1 MNTTDRRFCIR
12 FIDEVLEK
20 IFDEIKTYDLKTKE
34 LVYNEF
40 EKAIFE
46 NCFKEYIYC
55 LNLSRVTGELTGQ
68 TPEERFIYFDKTDFG
83 INKIKTVFPTL
94 LEELKNEF
102 MGKVQYVVD
111 IVSEYEKNKGLIG
124 NRFFNG
130 ERPEI
135 INIKCGG
142 DWHNDKCVLIIEAE
156 NNQKIVF
163 KPTNKKNI
171 EFLQEIIKMFFDE
184 QKYIE
189 LYDSLNINEGYWCRF
204 IEHIENKANVKE
216 FYRNYGKILFL
227 AYILGM
233 NDLHYENMI
242 AHGRFPVISD
252 VETIFSTYISADTK
266 RYYYDAHRKAV
277 SLLSNGTISTGLLP
291 VFSMVEYFGGDV
303 SCLSNTGMK
312 VKVQKIKNLGRDDMC
327 IYDEY
332 EIIKTYL
339 HLPYNEVEPLN
350 SVDDILKGFE
360 EATEIWKTKK
370 DEAKYVI
377 LKKGKSVESRI
388 ILAMSKAYSKIC
400 RMRSEVAYREDFKK
414 YEKLIEKLKSFGDYD
429 AIRFSCERI
438 ALINGNIPCYYW
450 NESANPV
457 YTYLKKNRIN
467 ISISSHLKIEDI
479 WKIILNQVSSENIIR
494 QKQYIEDTI
503 QTTKAMVARPE
514 EKSIMLSNRNRTEC
528 SPEKIK
534 SEYKKVV
541 DNIIHQVVEG
551 KDGTVEWIG
560 LTVAEQDQLAY
571 QVVDSGIYKGNSGLG
586 ILLIQYYI
594 LFKDEKVANI
604 LGELVHTYSVKE
616 RKGLYDTMETSFY
629 NGLTGIYYF
638 LQKYIAVYEN
648 KEAVLLKEKIEIH
661 ILENIKLTT
670 LYDNVGGL
678 LSTIIYFYALY
689 KASKDKF
696 AQKVLEKIGDYY
708 LKEYKID
715 YVISNFDYASF
726 AHGYEA
732 HLTAALCLYTY
743 FKDNRLLTIIKALY
757 EKQNKL
763 NMGEFCWKDTRKKN
777 KLQIVHFWC
786 HGSCGIMFSRLIWK
800 TLDLVNSPEVKKICA
815 DIDLDK
821 SLESYANNII
831 SGKFDGVN
839 YSLCHGNIAFID
851 FLISY
856 HKFYKIPYN
865 DKTRAYI
872 LKMVNNAIA
881 NNLNCLTP
889 GAINS
894 ISFMVGEA
902 GIAYT
907 FQRMFSKV
915 DTSIL
920 ALSIV

>member
-1 MNTTDRRFCIR
+1 MNITDRRFCIR

-20 IFDEIKTYDLKTKE
+20 IFDEIKAYDLKTKE
-34 LVYNEF
+34 LVYKEF

-55 LNLSRVTGELTGQ
+55 LNLSRVTGELIGQ
-68 TPEERFIYFDKTDFG
+68 TPEERFRYFDKTNFG
-83 INKIKTVFPTL
+83 IKKIKTVFPTL
-94 LEELKNEF
+94 FEELKKEF
-102 MGKVQYVVD
+102 LGKVQYVVD
-111 IVSEYEKNKGLIG
+111 IVNEYENNRGLIG
-124 NRFFNG
+124 NKFFNG
-130 ERPEI
+130 EEPEI
-135 INIKCGG
+135 INIKCSG
-142 DWHNDKCVLIIEAE
+142 DWHNDKCVLVIEAE
-156 NNQKIVF
+156 NDHKIVF
-163 KPTNKKNI
+163 KPTNGENI
-171 EFLQEIIKMFFDE
+171 EFLQEIIKIFFDD
-184 QKYIE
+184 QKYIA
-189 LYDSLNINEGYWCRF
+189 LYDSLNTNDGYWCRF
-204 IEHIENKANVKE
+204 IDHIEDKKNAKE
-216 FYRNYGKILFL
+216 FYRNYGKVLFL
-227 AYILGM
+227 AYMLGM

-242 AHGRFPVISD
+242 AHGKFPVISD

-266 RYYYDAHRKAV
+266 KYYYDAHRKAV

-312 VKVQKIKNLGRDDMC
+312 IKVQKIKNLGRDDMY

-339 HLPYNEVEPLN
+339 HLPYNEAKPLN
-350 SVDDILKGFE
+350 YANDILKGFVR
-360 EATEIWKTKK
+360 ATEIWNAKK
-370 DEAKYVI
+370 DEVEYIV
-377 LKKGKSVESRI
+377 LKKGKGVESRI

-400 RMRSEVAYREDFKK
+400 RMRSEVVYREDFEK
-414 YEKLIEKLKSFGDYD
+414 YEKLIEKLKSFGEYD
-429 AIRFSCERI
+429 DTRFNCERI

-457 YTYLKKNRIN
+457 YTYLNNERIN

-479 WKIILNQVSSENIIR
+479 WQIILNQGSNENITR
-494 QKQYIEDTI
+494 QKQYIKDTI
-503 QTTKAMVARPE
+503 QTTKAMVAKPE
-514 EKSIMLSNRNRTEC
+514 ENTIVLTNRNRTEI
-528 SPEKIK
+528 SSDKIRA
-534 SEYKKVV
+534 EYKKVV
-541 DNIIHQVVEG
+541 NNIIRQAVEG

-571 QVVDSGIYKGNSGLG
+571 QVIDSGIYKGNSGLG
-586 ILLIQYYI
+586 ILLLQNYALFRDKLVTRI
-594 LFKDEKVANI
+594 LD
-604 LGELVHTYSVKE
+604 ELVHTYSVKE
-616 RKGLYDTMETSFY
+616 SEGLYNTMETSFY

-638 LQKYIAVYEN
+638 LQKYTAVYKN
-648 KEAVLLKEKIEIH
+648 KEALLLKEKIESH
-661 ILENIKLTT
+661 ILANIKLTT

-689 KASKDKF
+689 KSSKDKF
-696 AQKVLEKIGDYY
+696 AQKVLEEIGYYY
-708 LKEYKID
+708 LKEYKIN
-715 YVISNFDYASF
+715 YVINNFDYASF

-732 HLTAALCLYTY
+732 HLTAALCLYAY
-743 FKDNRLLTIIKALY
+743 FKDNKLLSIIKDLY
-757 EKQNKL
+757 EHQNKL
-763 NMGEFCWKDTRKKN
+763 NIGEFCWKDTRKKD

-800 TLDLVNSPEVKKICA
+800 KLELMIFPEIKEICK

-821 SLESYANNII
+821 SLENYANGII
-831 SGKFDGVN
+831 DGNFDGVN

-856 HKFYKIPYN
+856 HKLYKIPFD
-865 DKTRAYI
+865 DKTKSYI
-872 LKMVNNAIA
+872 LKMVNNAVA

-907 FQRMFSKV
+907 FQRMFNEA
-915 DTSIL
+915 DMSIL
-920 ALSIV
+920 ALGIV

>member
-204 IEHIENKANVKE
+204 IEHIENKANVNE

-350 SVDDILKGFE
+350 FVDDILKGFE

-377 LKKGKSVESRI
+377 LKKGKSVES
-388 ILAMSKAYSKIC
+388 
-400 RMRSEVAYREDFKK
+400 
-414 YEKLIEKLKSFGDYD
+414 
-429 AIRFSCERI
+429 
-438 ALINGNIPCYYW
+438 
-450 NESANPV
+450 
-457 YTYLKKNRIN
+457 
-467 ISISSHLKIEDI
+467 
-479 WKIILNQVSSENIIR
+479 
-494 QKQYIEDTI
+494 
-503 QTTKAMVARPE
+503 
-514 EKSIMLSNRNRTEC
+514 
-528 SPEKIK
+528 
-534 SEYKKVV
+534 
-541 DNIIHQVVEG
+541 
-551 KDGTVEWIG
+551 
-560 LTVAEQDQLAY
+560 
-571 QVVDSGIYKGNSGLG
+571 
-586 ILLIQYYI
+586 
-594 LFKDEKVANI
+594 
-604 LGELVHTYSVKE
+604 
-616 RKGLYDTMETSFY
+616 
-629 NGLTGIYYF
+629 
-638 LQKYIAVYEN
+638 
-648 KEAVLLKEKIEIH
+648 
-661 ILENIKLTT
+661 
-670 LYDNVGGL
+670 
-678 LSTIIYFYALY
+678 
-689 KASKDKF
+689 
-696 AQKVLEKIGDYY
+696 
-708 LKEYKID
+708 
-715 YVISNFDYASF
+715 
-726 AHGYEA
+726 
-732 HLTAALCLYTY
+732 
-743 FKDNRLLTIIKALY
+743 
-757 EKQNKL
+757 
-763 NMGEFCWKDTRKKN
+763 
-777 KLQIVHFWC
+777 
-786 HGSCGIMFSRLIWK
+786 
-800 TLDLVNSPEVKKICA
+800 
-815 DIDLDK
+815 
-821 SLESYANNII
+821 
-831 SGKFDGVN
+831 
-839 YSLCHGNIAFID
+839 
-851 FLISY
+851 
-856 HKFYKIPYN
+856 
-865 DKTRAYI
+865 
-872 LKMVNNAIA
+872 
-881 NNLNCLTP
+881 
-889 GAINS
+889 
-894 ISFMVGEA
+894 
-902 GIAYT
+902 
-907 FQRMFSKV
+907 
-915 DTSIL
+915 
-920 ALSIV
+920 